1 VHYMADCMDLAC
13 LTKADRKFKEEF
25 LRVFS
30 LACGVLPTLGELP
43 ITIRA
48 ALR

>member
-1 VHYMADCMDLAC
+1 MDLAC
-13 LTKADRKFKEEF
+13 RTKADRKFKEEF

-30 LACGVLPTLGELP
+30 PACGVLPTLGELP